1 MINAEKLLGQL
12 LGGVLGKGHGKG
24 HGKGKKKLMN
34 GLTSGAGLMTAI
46 GLAVGA
52 YEVLKDK
59 KTGGGMAMPGMAA
72 PPPPPSSVPGQTGGS
87 PVATPPPVPTPQWT
101 AAPPVAPV
109 SAGPAS
115 ASASGSEDIA
125 RRMIQVMV
133 AAAHADG
140 TVDEQEERAILDRL
154 RTIDLT
160 QEERMFL
167 LDELHHPRDVA
178 ALVAGISDPSA
189 AKAMYMLAF
198 SAIEVDSEAERKWL
212 NELATGLGLS
222 PAVQTFIEEQNR

>member
-24 HGKGKKKLMN
+24 HGKGKQKLMN

-59 KTGGGMAMPGMAA
+59 KTGGAMAMPGVAA
-72 PPPPPSSVPGQTGGS
+72 PPPPPLPAPGQTGGS
-87 PVATPPPVPTPQWT
+87 PAAPPPVPPPQWT

-109 SAGPAS
+109 SSCPAS
-115 ASASGSEDIA
+115 TSGSEEIA

-140 TVDEQEERAILDRL
+140 TLDEREERAILDKL
-154 RTIDLT
+154 RTIDLSH
-160 QEERMFL
+160 EERMFL
-167 LDELHHPRDVA
+167 LNELHNPREVA
-178 ALVAGISDPSA
+178 ALVAGMNDPST
-189 AKAMYMLAF
+189 AKAMYMLAC
-198 SAIEVDSEAERKWL
+198 STIEVDAEAERAWL
-212 NELATGLGLS
+212 NELAVGLGLS
-222 PAVQTFIEEQNR
+222 PAVQAFIEEQNR

>member
-1 MINAEKLLGQL
+1 MGQV
-12 LGGVLGKGHGKG
+12 LGGVLGKKN
-24 HGKGKKKLMN
+24 GKGKKKLMN

-52 YEVLKDK
+52 YEILKDK
-59 KTGGGMAMPGMAA
+59 KTGGAMAMPGMPG
-72 PPPPPSSVPGQTGGS
+72 PPPPPFPGPGQTAS
-87 PVATPPPVPTPQWT
+87 DPVSSPPPVPPPQWT
-101 AAPPVAPV
+101 TAPPVAPV
-109 SAGPAS
+109 SASPAPRL
-115 ASASGSEDIA
+115 GSEEIA

-140 TVDEQEERAILDRL
+140 TMDEREERAILDKL
-154 RTIDLT
+154 RAIDLS

-178 ALVAGISDPSA
+178 SLVAGMSDSST
-189 AKAMYMLAF
+189 AKVMYMLAF
-198 SAIEVDSEAERKWL
+198 STVEVDAEVERAWL

-222 PAVQTFIEEQNR
+222 PAVQAFIEEQNR

>member
-1 MINAEKLLGQL
+1 

-72 PPPPPSSVPGQTGGS
+72 PPPPPFSVPGQTGGS
-87 PVATPPPVPTPQWT
+87 PVASPPPVPPPQWT
-101 AAPPVAPV
+101 AAPPAAPV
-109 SAGPAS
+109 FASPAS
-115 ASASGSEDIA
+115 VSGSEDIA

-140 TVDEQEERAILDRL
+140 TLDEREERAILDKL
-154 RTIDLT
+154 RTIDLS

-178 ALVAGISDPSA
+178 ALVAGISDPPT

>member
-12 LGGVLGKGHGKG
+12 LGGVLGKGHGR
-24 HGKGKKKLMN
+24 HGNGKKKLMN
-34 GLTSGAGLMTAI
+34 ELTSGAGLMTAI

-59 KTGGGMAMPGMAA
+59 KTGGGMAMPGVAA
-72 PPPPPSSVPGQTGGS
+72 PPPPPFPATGQTGGS
-87 PVATPPPVPTPQWT
+87 QGAPPPVPPPRWN

-109 SAGPAS
+109 SPGPAT
-115 ASASGSEDIA
+115 ASDSEDIA

-140 TVDEQEERAILDRL
+140 TLDEREERAILDKL
-154 RTIDLT
+154 RTIDLS

-167 LDELHHPRDVA
+167 LDELHHPKEIA
-178 ALVAGISDPSA
+178 SLVAGITDPAA

-198 SAIEVDSEAERKWL
+198 SAIEVDSEVERKWL
-212 NELATGLGLS
+212 NDLATGLGLS
-222 PAVQTFIEEQNR
+222 PAVQTFIEEQNS